1 MNAEDI
7 ASSQNAQNPW
17 LCYDCNPPGSQTQ
30 RVSSAVPVSRT
41 HSSSSDG
48 WQVVE
53 KLVGHGLQED
63 EYFGTKADVL
73 KLVTRWDPITGQ
85 VQPDTAEPFFLVELA
100 EVAKEYFQDW
110 QGFPEYV
117 QKDADDLAGNPYFED
132 LLHGY
137 RHVKERVA
145 QEVHDHSAVKKMNMG
160 LSNVEAE
167 LHEMLLSVPY
177 AVMHGICGAS
187 LRSRKASDADMYAWL
202 VNNYIQ
208 SEGRPCIYMLE
219 LTDQIG
225 RAPTLEDTRKIVSE
239 ARRYMDPDGSES
251 DEKLAIRVD
260 SVRHPST
267 EDEVRDSKTQGW
279 RFYLRSDDARKHP
292 KALLDEL
299 EKELDT
305 RSQGGHASDKPMPWA
320 LRDVGYTHNGPSR
333 LKAQEKLSSAANRI
347 MGLFSAIAES
357 HPDFIAR
364 QKKQLEDDQTVQP
377 AKYQAHGEV
386 IFLCFRHT
394 HAALAECM
402 FSVLARSYSKWGR
415 GFNTVEAGQ
424 SIASNKQYDLLEF

>member
-1 MNAEDI
+1 
-7 ASSQNAQNPW
+7 
-17 LCYDCNPPGSQTQ
+17 L
-30 RVSSAVPVSRT
+30 
-41 HSSSSDG
+41 
-48 WQVVE
+48 
-53 KLVGHGLQED
+53 
-63 EYFGTKADVL
+63 
-73 KLVTRWDPITGQ
+73 
-85 VQPDTAEPFFLVELA
+85 
-100 EVAKEYFQDW
+100 
-110 QGFPEYV
+110 
-117 QKDADDLAGNPYFED
+117 LAGP
-132 LLHGY
+132 L
-137 RHVKERVA
+137 
-145 QEVHDHSAVKKMNMG
+145 G
-160 LSNVEAE
+160 L
-167 LHEMLLSVPY
+167 
-177 AVMHGICGAS
+177 
-187 LRSRKASDADMYAWL
+187 
-202 VNNYIQ
+202 
-208 SEGRPCIYMLE
+208 
-219 LTDQIG
+219 
-225 RAPTLEDTRKIVSE
+225 
-239 ARRYMDPDGSES
+239 PDGSES

-377 AKYQAHGEV
+377 VKYQAHGEV

>member
-1 MNAEDI
+1 
-7 ASSQNAQNPW
+7 
-17 LCYDCNPPGSQTQ
+17 L
-30 RVSSAVPVSRT
+30 
-41 HSSSSDG
+41 
-48 WQVVE
+48 
-53 KLVGHGLQED
+53 
-63 EYFGTKADVL
+63 
-73 KLVTRWDPITGQ
+73 
-85 VQPDTAEPFFLVELA
+85 
-100 EVAKEYFQDW
+100 
-110 QGFPEYV
+110 
-117 QKDADDLAGNPYFED
+117 LAGP
-132 LLHGY
+132 L
-137 RHVKERVA
+137 
-145 QEVHDHSAVKKMNMG
+145 G
-160 LSNVEAE
+160 L
-167 LHEMLLSVPY
+167 
-177 AVMHGICGAS
+177 
-187 LRSRKASDADMYAWL
+187 
-202 VNNYIQ
+202 
-208 SEGRPCIYMLE
+208 
-219 LTDQIG
+219 
-225 RAPTLEDTRKIVSE
+225 
-239 ARRYMDPDGSES
+239 PDGSES

-377 AKYQAHGEV
+377 VKYQAHGEV

-424 SIASNKQYDLLEF
+424 SIASNKQYDLLEFWEDWQADVYYHSPFQSNAEADKKRIEELEAAEREMNFLKYNKVSREIELYREVREAVNDLMRAFGRLITGEMPIMKWSLHQINFCVSFPNLVPHKEPARSLGLD